1 MRFTRSA
8 VLFASFALPL
18 AVSTSA
24 FADSACDAVAGN
36 LVVNCGFETGDFT
49 GWTLNDPSNYSSV
62 APLENPH
69 SGLYNAYL
77 GAAPG
82 TLSQTVTDVAGQ
94 AYSLSFF
101 LDNEV
106 AVDGNGVPYPGADSF
121 GVSVQEVDNTV
132 VVLLDPASIPQSNTY
147 SQYSF
152 SFVGTGS
159 DTVVFSLNNVPSYY
173 DLDDVTVTPEQAP
186 TPEPSSLALM
196 GTGAIVFAGYTRRK
210 MKKA

>member
-8 VLFASFALPL
+8 ILFASFALPL
-18 AVSTSA
+18 AVTSSA
-24 FADSACDAVAGN
+24 LADSACDAVAGN
-36 LVVNCGFETGDFT
+36 LVVNCGFETGSFS
-49 GWTLNDPSNYSSV
+49 GWTLNDPDNYSSV

-82 TLSQTVTDVAGQ
+82 SLSQTITDVAGQ
-94 AYSLSFF
+94 TYDLSFF
-101 LDNEV
+101 LANEV
-106 AVDGNGVPYPGADSF
+106 SVDANGVPYPGDNSF
-121 GVSVQEVDNTV
+121 GVAVQESNNTT
-132 VVLLDPASIPQSNTY
+132 VVLLDPTSIPQSNTY

-159 DTVVFSLNNVPSYY
+159 DTVVFALNNVPSYY

-196 GTGAIVFAGYTRRK
+196 GTGAIVFAAYTRGK